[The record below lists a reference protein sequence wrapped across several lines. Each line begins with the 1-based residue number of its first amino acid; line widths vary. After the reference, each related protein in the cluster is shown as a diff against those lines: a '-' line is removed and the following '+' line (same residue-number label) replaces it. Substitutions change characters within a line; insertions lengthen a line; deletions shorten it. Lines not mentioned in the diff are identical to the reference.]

1 MDVQCVLLVVSKDY
15 RRRRD
20 RRMRFLPLIWSG
32 IWRKPGRTI
41 LIFLQ
46 VSVAFAL
53 FGVLQGLKSGV
64 EHLIAE
70 ARADLLIVHSR
81 VGFFAASLP
90 LGMLEQIK
98 SVPGVKVVDPVELF
112 GGTYQKPTQRV
123 GIVALRPDEDWLS
136 AFTFTIAPECVAAFR
151 KMRTGA
157 LVRAELANKYG
168 WKIGD
173 HIPLMSNM
181 AQLSG
186 SKDWVFDVVGTFT
199 DSDIGSGTDN
209 ILINFAYLD
218 EARLVGKGTVQHFNV
233 AVSDPK
239 LAMTVAD
246 EIDRRFANSSNETRT
261 ESLREMAQSQ
271 MQSIGD
277 LNFLIRAIVG
287 AVLVAL
293 LFATAT
299 MMMQSIRERTP
310 ELAILKTVGFTNRA
324 VFMLVLI
331 EALVVCIAAA
341 ALGLALAALA
351 FPVAARFVHGLSM
364 PWVVVAVGLA
374 CAVLVALISAA
385 VPAVQAAR
393 LQVVTALAKH

>member
-1 MDVQCVLLVVSKDY
+1 
-15 RRRRD
+15 
-20 RRMRFLPLIWSG
+20 MRYLPLVWSG

-41 LIFLQ
+41 LILLQ

-81 VGFFAASLP
+81 VGFFAAALP

-98 SVPGVKVVDPVELF
+98 SIPGVKVVDPVELF

-123 GIVALRPDEDWLS
+123 GIVALRPDDDWLS
-136 AFTFTIAPECVAAFR
+136 AFTFTVAPDYVADFR
-151 KMRTGA
+151 KTRTGA
-157 LVRAELANKYG
+157 LVRAELAKKYG

-173 HIPLMSNM
+173 HIPLRTNI
-181 AQLSG
+181 AQLNG

-199 DSDIGSGTDN
+199 DSDIGSGPEN

-218 EARLVGKGTVQHFNV
+218 EARLVGKGSVQHYNV

-239 LAMTVAD
+239 LAVTVAD
-246 EIDRRFANSSNETRT
+246 EIDRRSANSPNETRT

-277 LNFLIRAIVG
+277 LNFLIRSIVG

-293 LFATAT
+293 LFATST
-299 MMMQSIRERTP
+299 MMMQSVRERTP
-310 ELAILKTVGFTNRA
+310 ELAVLKTVGFTNAA
-324 VFMLVLI
+324 VFALVLA
-331 EALVVCIAAA
+331 EALVMCISAA
-341 ALGLALAALA
+341 ALGVALATLA
-351 FPVAARFVHGLSM
+351 FPYASKFVQGLSM
-364 PWVVVAVGLA
+364 PWVIVVAGLSY
-374 CAVLVALISAA
+374 AVLVALISAA

-393 LQVVTALAKH
+393 LRVVTALAER